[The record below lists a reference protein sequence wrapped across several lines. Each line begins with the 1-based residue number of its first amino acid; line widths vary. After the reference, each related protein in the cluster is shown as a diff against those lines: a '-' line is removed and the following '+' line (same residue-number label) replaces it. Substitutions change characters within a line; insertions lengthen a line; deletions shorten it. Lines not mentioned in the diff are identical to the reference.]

1 MTETTEAAHA
11 RYLKAAHAMQSGV
24 AMKMNFDT
32 TETEPKQL
40 RTGINSAMVEF
51 SALIKLLTTKG
62 ILSEGE
68 FMIALADAMEAEKQS
83 YEKML
88 SEHFGGKDITL
99 S

>member
-1 MTETTEAAHA
+1 MAETTEQAHA

-24 AMKMNFDT
+24 AMKMNFDPA
-32 TETEPKQL
+32 ETEPKGL

-51 SALIKLLTTKG
+51 SALVKLLTAKG
-62 ILSEGE
+62 ILTEEE
-68 FMIALADAMEAEKQS
+68 FMVALADAMEAERAL

-88 SEHFGGKDITL
+88 SDHFNGKDIKL